1 MSCKKNS
8 IQVCG
13 GVVLQG
19 RRWIRLTSLKA
30 EYKREDG
37 ITLVVV
43 GEACDGRWHCRAL
56 GVRI

>member
-37 ITLVVV
+37 IILVDGIV
-43 GEACDGRWHCRAL
+43 GH
-56 GVRI
+56 